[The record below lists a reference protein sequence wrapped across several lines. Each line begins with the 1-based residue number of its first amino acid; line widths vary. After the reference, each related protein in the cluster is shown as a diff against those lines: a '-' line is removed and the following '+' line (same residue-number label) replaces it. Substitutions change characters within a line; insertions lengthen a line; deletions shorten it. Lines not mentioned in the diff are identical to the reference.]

1 MTTQAFTALRPKIQA
16 ALVHVKTTYCAPP
29 AFKPE
34 ADVAETMPCPKCG
47 SRLSFSVAASSGASS
62 GQCVAA
68 CGVKWSNQ

>member
-34 ADVAETMPCPKCG
+34 ADVKSSMACPKCK
-47 SRLSFSVAASSGASS
+47 SPLTFTVAASSGASS
-62 GQCVAA
+62 GNCVAG
-68 CGVKWSNQ
+68 CGVRWANQ